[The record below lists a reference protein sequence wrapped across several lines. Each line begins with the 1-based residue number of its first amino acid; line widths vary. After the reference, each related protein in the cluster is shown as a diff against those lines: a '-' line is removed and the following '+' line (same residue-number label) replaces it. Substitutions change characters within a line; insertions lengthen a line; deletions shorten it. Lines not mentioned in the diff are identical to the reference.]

1 MITMDV
7 TMLAPGSPDP
17 RHERDI
23 RILAGRLKV
32 AGTPTR
38 VTFLEHN
45 APAPSLLAGHL
56 NAIGVTSTVV
66 APLVLSAAYR
76 LRSDVT
82 GAVNTMRRTAP
93 QLSVTAAEP
102 LRVHPLLLQ
111 AAVELLEGTS
121 LSRRTGI
128 VLATAGMR
136 DARTQASLDVL
147 LRERGVML
155 TSALGVRAVRAAHI
169 DGGWPLGRVATLLRR
184 LDGCSEVVVVPLLV
198 TDGIVRDR
206 LAKAAR
212 RAGLPLVPGALANT
226 AALATLVLERAKA
239 AVAVNLPA

>member
-1 MITMDV
+1 MIEMDV

-23 RILAGRLKV
+23 RFLAGRLKV

-45 APAPSLLAGHL
+45 APAPSLVAGHL

-66 APLVLSAAYR
+66 TPMVLSATYR

-93 QLSVTAAEP
+93 QLSVTAAAP

-111 AAVELLEGTS
+111 GAAELLAGMT
-121 LSRRTGI
+121 LNRRTGVI
-128 VLATAGMR
+128 LATAGLR
-136 DARTQASLDVL
+136 DARTQAALDVL
-147 LRERGVML
+147 LRERGTL
-155 TSALGVRAVRAAHI
+155 LSCALGVRAVRAAHV

-184 LDGCSEVVVVPLLV
+184 LDGCSEVVVVPMLV

-212 RAGLPLVPGALANT
+212 RTDLPLAPGALAHT
-226 AALATLVLERAKA
+226 AALADLVLERARA
-239 AVAVNLPA
+239 AVSVNLPA